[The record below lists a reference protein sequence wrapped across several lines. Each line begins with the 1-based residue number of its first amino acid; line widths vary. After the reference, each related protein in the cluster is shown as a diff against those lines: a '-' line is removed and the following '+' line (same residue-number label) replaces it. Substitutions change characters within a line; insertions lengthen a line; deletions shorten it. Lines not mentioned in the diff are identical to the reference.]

1 MRTRTRNNSA
11 RKAVDR
17 LNATMSAL
25 SDRVLGRDD
34 LIRQIKFALI
44 TKNHVLMEG
53 PPGVAKSMLANL
65 LFRAIRGHKHYFDI
79 KCTKKMSEDYLVGA
93 PDMRKFR
100 QEGRLWHLTDK
111 TLVTSDFAFIDE
123 FMDLTPGAL
132 RALLELLNER
142 TFTRGRQKEKSPL
155 WTALAATNFSGENEE
170 ALEAVIDRFLFRCKV
185 EPLSSI
191 ADRMRMIKASV
202 GQDEEMGPIPV
213 LNKADIVTLN
223 KQVSKVYVTDL
234 VMETYLAVCDK
245 IGSLTDRTIANAI
258 RVVQANA
265 MLEGRYCTS
274 VKDLNALD
282 CVFRVP
288 GDSASSSR
296 FAKAFSVYKGAL
308 DREKRISNV
317 FMIYRRISDLV
328 LMIQDCEDYK
338 EAYAIAHEAR
348 EAEQAIHA
356 LSTSDTEHLKTEGCK
371 SCCSILEKADT
382 LYNRDKD

>member
-1 MRTRTRNNSA
+1 MRKRRNSA
-11 RKAVDR
+11 VKASVDR
-17 LNATMSAL
+17 LNATISAL
-25 SDRVLGRDD
+25 SERVLGRED
-34 LIRQIKFALI
+34 LLRQIKFALI

-65 LFRAIRGHKHYFDI
+65 LFGAIRGHRHYFDI

-185 EPLSSI
+185 EPLSSNI
-191 ADRMRMIKASV
+191 DRRKMLVKSI
-202 GQDEEMGPIPV
+202 GQDTEDEAIPP
-213 LNKADIVTLN
+213 LYKKDIITLN
-223 KQVSKVYVTDL
+223 KNVKKVYVTDL
-234 VMETYLAVCDK
+234 VMDTYLAVCEK

-258 RVVQANA
+258 GVVQANA
-265 MLEGRYCTS
+265 LLEGRYCTS

-288 GDSASSSR
+288 GDSASSAR

-308 DREKRISNV
+308 DRETRVSNV
-317 FMIYRRISDLV
+317 FLIYKRISDLV
-328 LMIQDCEDYK
+328 LILDECDDYK

-348 EAEQAIHA
+348 EAEQALHA
-356 LSTSDTEHLKTEGCK
+356 LSTSDTEHLKEEGGK
-371 SCCSILEKADT
+371 SCCAIFDKADT
-382 LYNRDKD
+382 LYSRNKD